1 MSTFQSDEI
10 TKMVNLMIGRTD
22 PAGDSAIDHEREEN
36 LKKLIDL
43 VNWCLDGVYDS
54 ARHRKSFEGSVR
66 DIGERA
72 YSSLLEWKQWLS
84 DIEEEL
90 K

>member
-1 MSTFQSDEI
+1 MSNLKSNEI
-10 TKMVNLMIGRTD
+10 TKMVDLMIGRTD

-43 VNWCLDGVYDS
+43 VNWCLDGVYDA

-72 YSSLLEWKQWLS
+72 YSSLLEWKEWIS
-84 DIEEEL
+84 GIEEEL
-90 K
+90 A